1 MKKRILCYGD
11 SNTWGYIPGSG
22 LRYGD
27 EIRWTGV
34 CAARLGEEYRVLEE
48 GLNGRTTV
56 FENSVKP
63 FMNGKAG
70 LGYTLLAQK
79 PIDLTVLMLGTNDLM
94 YVDAYQTSR
103 GADELVRYLLNAD
116 MIINSSQPIFPN
128 GSKILLVSPP
138 LIGKNIEQVEPENP
152 RTSLPGESQRLAN
165 LYRHIAESRDVF
177 FLDAAQY
184 ASVSPIDCVHLD
196 AQSHIRLGE
205 AIAEKI
211 SEIFR

>member
-22 LRYGD
+22 LRYD
-27 EIRWTGV
+27 DDIRWTAV
-34 CAARLGEEYRVLEE
+34 CASKLGDDYRILEE

-70 LGYTLLAQK
+70 LGYTLLSQK

-94 YVDAYQTSR
+94 YVDAYQASR

-116 MIINSSQPIFPN
+116 KIINSSQPIFPN
-128 GSKILLVSPP
+128 GSKVLLVSPP
-138 LIGKNIEQVEPENP
+138 LVGKGVEKIDPDNP
-152 RTSLPGESQRLAN
+152 MTKHPAESERFSS
-165 LYRHIAESRDVF
+165 LYRKVAESRCVY
-177 FLDAAQY
+177 FLDAALY
-184 ASVSPIDCVHLD
+184 ASVSTIDCVHLD
-196 AQSHIRLGE
+196 ASSHVRLGE

-211 SEIFR
+211 REIL